1 MFAPPLY
8 DTRDFPSTAYYSP
21 SELRTPFAMC
31 PPPLPTF
38 IASSTS
44 PSIAPSFNTADYFPS
59 SQDSSSL
66 PLSIPNS
73 STPPPKAPSKGLSKG
88 LSKGP
93 STGPSTAS
101 SAVAA
106 PTPAIKT
113 CRYCS
118 YTTAKASNL
127 SRHIVEVH
135 SEQAKKDY
143 SNCQFCGY
151 FHPSS
156 DLFKK
161 HTSTC
166 RGETSS
172 SSSLSI
178 ASASSSTPAPS
189 CISTSRSATSS
200 PPSLPA
206 SAPGTVEGFLSWL
219 SQTRASPDGTVMR
232 RCSPKALEDAQ
243 RNITFLVAMAQSQFP
258 SNTANST
265 LGFLI
270 RVEVVEAVVGAL
282 KAKGRGAERQYQLAI
297 LLRKLLIYVCYEQSR
312 LSLTPVIATQ
322 LPVFGIIYDLQREA
336 DQLRKLQQL
345 DRVVLED
352 RTSDR
357 MSMEEMTK
365 VLNRCLL
372 RLGSLMDSYTYG
384 SGHPYAFIYA
394 LITALLI
401 TSVAQRQQV
410 LRDLTKYSLQPP
422 RSPGNNDDVYV
433 IKHSAVL
440 SKSRT
445 PGLIP
450 LPAELTEP
458 LSFYLA
464 NILRPG
470 HTGPIFVQKNG
481 KPITDF
487 SIATRSVCKE
497 FIGRPINA
505 HSLRHTMAT
514 AFHDR
519 DDVTDSTMRSLAEVM
534 NHTPEVQR
542 SHYIFQE
549 RKKSV
554 RKLQDMV
561 MEGVREGA
569 AAGWRKRQRVEVGEK
584 LGES

>member
-8 DTRDFPSTAYYSP
+8 ETRDFPSTAYYAP
-21 SELRTPFAMC
+21 SEPNVPVAMY
-31 PPPLPTF
+31 PPPLPPF
-38 IASSTS
+38 IAPPKS
-44 PSIAPSFNTADYFPS
+44 PSVASSLNTAEYSPS
-59 SQDSSSL
+59 SQDSVSF

-73 STPPPKAPSKGLSKG
+73 KTPPPRAPSKIS
-88 LSKGP
+88 
-93 STGPSTAS
+93 STGPLTQPSTALS
-101 SAVAA
+101 TAA
-106 PTPAIKT
+106 PSTTAVRA

-127 SRHIVEVH
+127 SRHIVDVH
-135 SEQAKKDY
+135 NEQAQKDY
-143 SNCQFCGY
+143 PNCQFCGY

-156 DLFKK
+156 DLFRK

-166 RGETSS
+166 RGETTSS
-172 SSSLSI
+172 TLSV
-178 ASASSSTPAPS
+178 ASASSSSPVPSSVSAPLAG
-189 CISTSRSATSS
+189 TSI
-200 PPSLPA
+200 PPTLPA

-258 SNTANST
+258 SHTASST

-270 RVEVVEAVVGAL
+270 RAEVVEAVVGAL

-312 LSLTPVIATQ
+312 LSSTPVIATQ
-322 LPVFGIIYDLQREA
+322 LPVFGVIYDLQREA

-352 RTSDR
+352 RTADR

-365 VLNRCLL
+365 VLDKCLA
-372 RLGSLMDSYTYG
+372 RLQSLMDSYTYG

-410 LRDLTKYSLQPP
+410 LRDLTKDTLQPP
-422 RSPGNNDDVYV
+422 RSPGNDDDVYV

-450 LPAELTEP
+450 LPPELTEP
-458 LSFYLA
+458 LSFYLS
-464 NILRPG
+464 NVLRPG

-481 KPITDF
+481 KRITDF

-505 HSLRHTMAT
+505 HSLRHTMAS

-519 DDVTDSTMRSLAEVM
+519 DDVTDSTMRCLAEVM

-561 MEGVREGA
+561 MQGVRAGT
-569 AAGWRKRQRVEVGEK
+569 AAGGGKRQRSEDRER
-584 LGES
+584 L

>member
-1 MFAPPLY
+1 MFAPPLF
-8 DTRDFPSTAYYSP
+8 DVQDFPSSAYYSP
-21 SELRTPFAMC
+21 SELRTAVTMY
-31 PPPLPTF
+31 PPSLPAF
-38 IASSTS
+38 IAPPKS
-44 PSIAPSFNTADYFPS
+44 PSVASSFNTADYSPS
-59 SQDSSSL
+59 SQDSVSF

-73 STPPPKAPSKGLSKG
+73 KTPPPRTPSKVSLT
-88 LSKGP
+88 GP
-93 STGPSTAS
+93 LTQPSTALS
-101 SAVAA
+101 TAA
-106 PTPAIKT
+106 PSTTAVKA

-127 SRHIVEVH
+127 SRHIVDVH
-135 SEQAKKDY
+135 NEQAKKDY
-143 SNCQFCGY
+143 PNCQFCGY

-166 RGETSS
+166 RGETTSSTLSVASVSS
-172 SSSLSI
+172 SSPVPSSV
-178 ASASSSTPAPS
+178 SAPLAG
-189 CISTSRSATSS
+189 TSS
-200 PPSLPA
+200 PASLPA

-258 SNTANST
+258 SHTASST

-270 RVEVVEAVVGAL
+270 RAEVVEAVVGAL

-312 LSLTPVIATQ
+312 LSSTPVIATQ
-322 LPVFGIIYDLQREA
+322 LPVFGVIYDLQREA

-365 VLNRCLL
+365 VLDKCLA
-372 RLGSLMDSYTYG
+372 RLDSLMDSYTYG

-410 LRDLTKYSLQPP
+410 LRDLTKDTLQPP
-422 RSPGNNDDVYV
+422 RSPGNDDDVYI

-458 LSFYLA
+458 LSFYLT
-464 NILRPG
+464 NILRPS
-470 HTGPIFVQKNG
+470 HTGAIFVQKNG

-505 HSLRHTMAT
+505 HSLRHTMAS

-561 MEGVREGA
+561 MEGVRGGA
-569 AAGWRKRQRVEVGEK
+569 SGGKKRQRAESKEVVREA
-584 LGES
+584 